1 MKKIYIS
8 PSLLSADQVNLE
20 RAVREVEDAG
30 ADFLH
35 IDVMDGHFVP
45 NLTFGLPLIS
55 ALKKITRL
63 PLDVHIMVSNP
74 DDVAES
80 YVQAGADYLCFHVE
94 AATHAHRILQS
105 IRKLGAKAG
114 LAVNPGTPISAIE
127 PLLDQLDMLLLM
139 SVNPGFSGQDFI
151 PNVLDKLKTLQDWKK
166 AAKYSEMIISVDGGV
181 SSKNIKDLVSL
192 GANAFV
198 TGSYFFNSSDKRMA
212 IKKLRETV

>member
-8 PSLLSADQVNLE
+8 PSLLSADQLNLE
-20 RAVREVEDAG
+20 KAVREVEDAG

-45 NLTFGLPLIS
+45 NLTFGLPLVS

-74 DDVAES
+74 DQVAES

-94 AATHAHRILQS
+94 AAVHAHRILQS
-105 IRKLGAKAG
+105 IRKLGAKGG
-114 LAVNPGTPISAIE
+114 LAVNPGTPISAVE

-151 PNVLDKLKTLQDWKK
+151 PNVFDKLKTIQTWKK
-166 AAKYSEMIISVDGGV
+166 ASDMIVSVDGGV
-181 SSKNIKDLVSL
+181 SSKNIKELVNL
-192 GANAFV
+192 GANSFV

>member
-8 PSLLSADQVNLE
+8 PSLLSADQLNLE
-20 RAVREVEDAG
+20 RAVKEVEDAG

-55 ALKKITRL
+55 ALKKITKL

-74 DDVAES
+74 DQVAEA
-80 YVQAGADYLCFHVE
+80 YVQAGADYLCFHAE
-94 AATHAHRILQS
+94 AAVHAHRILQS
-105 IRKLGAKAG
+105 IRKAGVKAG
-114 LAVNPGTPISAIE
+114 LAINPGTPIVAVE
-127 PLLDQLDMLLLM
+127 PLLDQVDILLLM

-151 PNVLDKLKTLQDWKK
+151 PNVYEKLKVIQGWKK
-166 AAKYSEMIISVDGGV
+166 EGKAPEIISVDGGV
-181 SSKNIKDLVSL
+181 SNKNIKELVNL

-198 TGSYFFNSSDKRMA
+198 TGSYFFNSPDKRMA
-212 IKKLRETV
+212 IKKLRESV